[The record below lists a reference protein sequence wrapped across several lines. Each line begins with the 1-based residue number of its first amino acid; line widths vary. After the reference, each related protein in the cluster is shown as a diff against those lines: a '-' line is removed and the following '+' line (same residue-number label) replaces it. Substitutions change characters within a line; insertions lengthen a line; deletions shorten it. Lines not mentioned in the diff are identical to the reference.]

1 MEALLANTFRFV
13 ADTSAKVNCIQG
25 SSVCDT
31 GLPQVGASSANL
43 QSILQI
49 LFGIL
54 AVLAVVIIVVWGG
67 LRLIS
72 EGSNPQQA
80 AKARNTIIYATV
92 GLVIAISGEIIVS
105 FVLNRL

>member
-1 MEALLANTFRFV
+1 MEVLLAQTFRF
-13 ADTSAKVNCIQG
+13 ATATVNCIQG
-25 SSVCDT
+25 SNSCDT
-31 GLPQVGASSANL
+31 GLPQVVASSANL

-54 AVLAVVIIVVWGG
+54 AVMAVIIIVVWGG

-80 AKARNTIIYATV
+80 AKARNTIIYGTI